1 MGYKGGNVG
10 NQSEN
15 ALDGG
20 GNAVNRSKNAGI

>member
-1 MGYKGGNVG
+1 MGYQGGNVG

-20 GNAVNRSKNAGI
+20 GNAGNQSENAGM